1 MLDTDEASSTNDYS
15 TSGRSSFNSNSSN
28 NSLIEKINSALEYLI
43 EENKNLENYKENMKQ
58 QKKSIFFSTEVPEI
72 SVLDY
77 LYRIQNFSD
86 AEDNTFILALIY
98 IDKICETASIILSE
112 NNIHRILFMSILTA
126 IKYNEDL
133 YYDNEY
139 YAKIAG
145 ISTKELKKMELEYL
159 KLIKFELYVNKS
171 KFDKYKNY
179 INEIKDT
186 NKMKSKCLNQ
196 F

>member
-28 NSLIEKINSALEYLI
+28 NSLIEKINSALESLI

-98 IDKICETASIILSE
+98 IDKICETASIILSK

-186 NKMKSKCLNQ
+186 NKIKSKCLNQ

>member
-28 NSLIEKINSALEYLI
+28 NSLIEKINSALESLI

-98 IDKICETASIILSE
+98 IDKICETASIILSK

-145 ISTKELKKMELEYL
+145 ISAKELKKMELEYL

-186 NKMKSKCLNQ
+186 NKIKSKCLNQ

>member
-15 TSGRSSFNSNSSN
+15 TSGRSSFNSND
-28 NSLIEKINSALEYLI
+28 NSLIEKINSILESLI
-43 EENKNLENYKENMKQ
+43 EENKNLENFKESMKL
-58 QKKSIFFSTEVPEI
+58 QKKSIFFSKEVPEI

-77 LYRIQNFSD
+77 LYRIQNISD
-86 AEDNTFILALIY
+86 AEENTFILALIY
-98 IDKICETASIILSE
+98 IDKICETASIVLSE

-126 IKYNEDL
+126 IKYNEDM

-145 ISTKELKKMELEYL
+145 ISSKELKNMELEYL
-159 KLIKFELYVNKS
+159 KLIKFELYVIKS

-179 INEIKDT
+179 FNEIKDS
-186 NKMKSKCLNQ
+186 NKVKNKSLNK

>member
-1 MLDTDEASSTNDYS
+1 MLDIDEASSTNDYS

-28 NSLIEKINSALEYLI
+28 NSLIEKINSALESLI

-98 IDKICETASIILSE
+98 IDKICETASIILSK

-145 ISTKELKKMELEYL
+145 ISAKELKKMELEYL

-186 NKMKSKCLNQ
+186 NKIKSKCLNQ

>member
-15 TSGRSSFNSNSSN
+15 TSGRSSFNSND
-28 NSLIEKINSALEYLI
+28 NSLIEKINSVLESLI
-43 EENKNLENYKENMKQ
+43 AENKNLENYKENMKQ
-58 QKKSIFFSTEVPEI
+58 QKKSIFYLADVPEI

-77 LYRIQNFSD
+77 LYRIQNYSD
-86 AEDNTFILALIY
+86 AEDNTFILGLIY
-98 IDKICETASIILSE
+98 IDKICETASIVLSE
-112 NNIHRILFMSILTA
+112 NNIHRILFMSILSA

-133 YYDNEY
+133 YYDNKY

-179 INEIKDT
+179 INEIKDSS
-186 NKMKSKCLNQ
+186 KMKIKCLNQ

>member
-28 NSLIEKINSALEYLI
+28 NSLIEKINSALESLI

-98 IDKICETASIILSE
+98 IDKICETASIILSK

-145 ISTKELKKMELEYL
+145 ISAKELKKMELEYL

>member
-28 NSLIEKINSALEYLI
+28 NSLIEKINSALESLI

-98 IDKICETASIILSE
+98 IDKICETASIILSK

-186 NKMKSKCLNQ
+186 NKVKNKILNLN
-196 F
+196 

>member
-15 TSGRSSFNSNSSN
+15 TSGRSSFNSND
-28 NSLIEKINSALEYLI
+28 NSLIEKINSVIESLI

-58 QKKSIFFSTEVPEI
+58 QKKSLFYSADVPEI

-86 AEDNTFILALIY
+86 AEDNTFILGLIY
-98 IDKICETASIILSE
+98 IDKICETASIVLSE
-112 NNIHRILFMSILTA
+112 HNIHRILFMSILTA

-179 INEIKDT
+179 INEIKDSS
-186 NKMKSKCLNQ
+186 KMKSKCLNQ

>member
-1 MLDTDEASSTNDYS
+1 MLDIDEASSTNDYS

-28 NSLIEKINSALEYLI
+28 NSLIEKINSALESLI

-98 IDKICETASIILSE
+98 IDKICETASIVLSE

-186 NKMKSKCLNQ
+186 NKIKSKCLNQ

>member
-28 NSLIEKINSALEYLI
+28 NSLIEKINSALESLI

-98 IDKICETASIILSE
+98 IDKICETASIILSK